1 MAFAIIYCRY
11 YYEDELTELLSSE
24 AAMMFYVTCYEFSG
38 ILVIYFAIVYA
49 MLPYWL
55 DDLGV

>member
-24 AAMMFYVTCYEFSG
+24 TAMMFYATCYKFSG
-38 ILVIYFAIVYA
+38 ILAIYFVIVYA

-55 DDLGV
+55 DDLSV